1 MLSIVQ
7 SIALNGLDG
16 YLVSIQVDISDGLPY
31 FEIVG
36 LPDMSVKESKERVK
50 TAIKNTGIHLNS
62 KKIIINL
69 APANTRKEGSKF
81 DLPIAIGV
89 LISNKEIKNKDLN
102 KFLKETAFIGELSL
116 NGKIEKVNGILAIVI
131 EAKRLGIKRII
142 LPKENIKEA
151 SIIDGIQILPVEYL
165 NELIEYLNGN
175 KKLKEVEKRKI
186 DVKTENKYEVDFS
199 EVKGQESVKRA
210 LEIVA
215 AGGHNC
221 CLIGSP
227 GVGKTMLAKRLPSI
241 LPDMNFEESLETTKI
256 YSISGLANQENPLIQ
271 QRPFRSP
278 HHNISNSAL
287 IGGGTIPKPGEITL
301 AGKGVLFLD
310 EMTEFNTSV
319 IEALRQPLED
329 KVITIV
335 RVNGAF
341 TYPADC
347 MLTGAI
353 NPCKCG
359 YYPDRNLCKC
369 TENEIQRYIGK
380 ISQPM
385 WDRFDI
391 SVHVE
396 KIGFNDIVGDN
407 NKKETV
413 YTSNNMKEMINKARD
428 IQRNRYKEKKINYNS
443 EMKPQDIKRYCI
455 LGSEEK
461 LIMQK
466 AYEKLNLTGRG
477 YHKILK
483 MARTIA
489 DLEGSDNI
497 KKEHLFEAI
506 SYRSSDGLFRR

>member
-1 MLSIVQ
+1 MFRRIKSAMIYG
-7 SIALNGLDG
+7 LNAQVVDVEVDIGSGLPFFEMSG
-16 YLVSIQVDISDGLPY
+16 YLAG
-31 FEIVG
+31 E
-36 LPDMSVKESKERVK
+36 VKEAKERIKV
-50 TAIKNTGIHLNS
+50 AIRNSGFELKPQRIVVNISPADIRKDGTG
-62 KKIIINL
+62 
-69 APANTRKEGSKF
+69 F
-81 DLPIAIGV
+81 DLPIAIGIMMANGIV
-89 LISNKEIKNKDLN
+89 KEESLTNSLI
-102 KFLKETAFIGELSL
+102 IGELSL
-116 NGKIEKVNGILAIVI
+116 DGRINAITGILPRVCAAVEQGI
-131 EAKRLGIKRII
+131 EVCYVPLDN
-142 LPKENIKEA
+142 LKEA
-151 SIIDGIQILPVEYL
+151 SMVSKIKVIGVKSLKEFVDVINGIENIVCENINGNVFDIEQQDD
-165 NELIEYLNGN
+165 NELDYS
-175 KKLKEVEKRKI
+175 
-186 DVKTENKYEVDFS
+186 DVC
-199 EVKGQESVKRA
+199 GQELAKRA
-210 LEIVA
+210 TLIAVA
-215 AGGHNC
+215 GMHNI
-221 CLIGSP
+221 LYVGAPGS
-227 GVGKTMLAKRLPSI
+227 GKTMLAKRIPTI
-241 LPDMNFEESLETTKI
+241 MPDLSYEESMELTKV
-256 YSISGLANQENPLIQ
+256 YSVAGKLDKNKPLITK
-271 QRPFRSP
+271 RPFRSP

>member
-175 KKLKEVEKRKI
+175 QKLKEIEKRKI

-227 GVGKTMLAKRLPSI
+227 G
-241 LPDMNFEESLETTKI
+241 
-256 YSISGLANQENPLIQ
+256 
-271 QRPFRSP
+271 
-278 HHNISNSAL
+278 
-287 IGGGTIPKPGEITL
+287 
-301 AGKGVLFLD
+301 
-310 EMTEFNTSV
+310 
-319 IEALRQPLED
+319 
-329 KVITIV
+329 
-335 RVNGAF
+335 
-341 TYPADC
+341 
-347 MLTGAI
+347 
-353 NPCKCG
+353 
-359 YYPDRNLCKC
+359 
-369 TENEIQRYIGK
+369 
-380 ISQPM
+380 
-385 WDRFDI
+385 
-391 SVHVE
+391 
-396 KIGFNDIVGDN
+396 
-407 NKKETV
+407 
-413 YTSNNMKEMINKARD
+413 
-428 IQRNRYKEKKINYNS
+428 
-443 EMKPQDIKRYCI
+443 
-455 LGSEEK
+455 
-461 LIMQK
+461 
-466 AYEKLNLTGRG
+466 
-477 YHKILK
+477 
-483 MARTIA
+483 
-489 DLEGSDNI
+489 
-497 KKEHLFEAI
+497 
-506 SYRSSDGLFRR
+506 